1 MSSFFIVLLRFIKS
15 TFFREDDFNFK
26 SKNFNPIRTILIIL
40 LTINFFFTL
49 FLFSKINK
57 LMLLI
62 EKDCPALYEKIIK
75 ESHKSIKKAANGSF
89 FTICSYFL
97 FI

>member
-1 MSSFFIVLLRFIKS
+1 MSSFFIALLKFIKS

-40 LTINFFFTL
+40 LIINFFFTL

-57 LMLLI
+57 LILLI
-62 EKDCPALYEKIIK
+62 EKDCPTLYEKIIK
-75 ESHKSIKKAANGSF
+75 DEVG
-89 FTICSYFL
+89 
-97 FI
+97 